1 MDCFEETCNEQGI
14 MKLRGENRMEG
25 AKSMKK
31 IKTAVVGL
39 GRIGW
44 KYHIPAILNHPGFEL
59 AAIAD
64 PLQDRLSEGMAE
76 FSVRGY
82 ADYSELL
89 EREEIDLAVIA
100 SPTPFHAEQAI
111 NAMNRGVDVLLEKPI
126 ASSLE
131 ETEKIIGI
139 MNRIGR
145 KMMTYQPHRVSP
157 ETQAVKHILARNILG
172 PVYMIK
178 RNVAWFTR
186 RNDWQAYKKN
196 GGGMLNNYGSHYIDQ
211 LLYITGARAK
221 KTTVHLRKIASLGD
235 ADDVV
240 KIIIETDSGIL
251 LDLDINMACAQH
263 LPEWVLM
270 GQFGTAVM
278 KRADDNSAYFDIKY
292 YLKEEL
298 GELHLVSDFAAPYRI
313 YGNKDPI
320 PWKKEVLDVSDF
332 QKENYY
338 DKCYDY
344 FALNKPPL
352 VTAAE
357 ILELMRIIDFGHK
370 TGW

>member
-1 MDCFEETCNEQGI
+1 
-14 MKLRGENRMEG
+14 
-25 AKSMKK
+25 MKK

-44 KYHIPAILNHPGFEL
+44 KYHIPTIISHPGFEL
-59 AAIAD
+59 TAIAD
-64 PLQDRLSEGMAE
+64 PLQERLFEGMAE

-82 ADYSELL
+82 TDYSELL
-89 EREEIDLAVIA
+89 EKEEIDLMVIA
-100 SPTPFHAEQAI
+100 SPTLFHEEQAT
-111 NAMNRGVDVLLEKPI
+111 NAMKKGVDVLLEKPI

-131 ETEKIIGI
+131 ETGKIIEI
-139 MNRIGR
+139 MNKTGR
-145 KMMTYQPHRVSP
+145 KMMTYQPQRVLP
-157 ETQAVKHILARNILG
+157 ETQAVKHILGRSILG
-172 PVYMIK
+172 PIYMIK

-186 RNDWQAYKKN
+186 RNDWQAFKKN
-196 GGGMLNNYGSHYIDQ
+196 GGGMLNNYGSHFIDQ
-211 LLYITGARAK
+211 LLYITGAK
-221 KTTVHLRKIASLGD
+221 VNKTTVHLRKIASLGD

-240 KIIIETDSGIL
+240 KILMETDNGIL

-298 GELHLVSDFAAPYRI
+298 SELHLVSDFAALDRI
-313 YGNKDPI
+313 YGNSDTI
-320 PWKKEVLDVSDF
+320 PWKKEIITVSDF
-332 QKENYY
+332 TKENYY
-338 DKCYDY
+338 DKCYEY
-344 FALNKPPL
+344 FALNKQPFVP
-352 VTAAE
+352 VSE
-357 ILELMRIIDFGHK
+357 IMELMRIIDFGQK